1 MEASSDQ
8 HAEPPRSTA
17 GRLSLLS
24 HRTPRVSAGLS
35 RLHARLFKATGGRAI
50 GRWFGM
56 PVVIVETVG
65 RRSGKVRRTPVIYL
79 ERGEDLVVIAANG
92 GSDRTPAWWLN
103 MREARRA
110 TVTLHGKSWAV
121 TPRVAAG
128 AEREELWAAFARG
141 YPTLDE
147 YPTFTD
153 RELPV
158 VVLSR

>member
-1 MEASSDQ
+1 VETSSSQ
-8 HAEPPRSTA
+8 RPVPPRSNA
-17 GRLSLLS
+17 GRLSLAS
-24 HRTPRVSAGLS
+24 HRTPRTSAALS

-79 ERGEDLVVIAANG
+79 ERGQDIVVIAANG
-92 GSDRTPAWWLN
+92 GSDRVPAWWLN
-103 MREARRA
+103 MRDAGRA
-110 TVTLHGKSWAV
+110 IVTLHGKSWSVA
-121 TPRVAAG
+121 PRVATG
-128 AEREELWAAFARG
+128 AERDELWAEFARG